1 VTICVLVIEQE
12 EKAYE
17 LWEKLQEKNAQITN
31 FKIIE
36 PHKNL
41 NENSLDNKYSLA
53 NFLPTKM
60 KIDEVKLFNPI
71 ISRKERQRKM
81 ATWLMP
87 FGFIAGLTFSGMT
100 DLRTFSSFG
109 FGSSMEPFIGGL
121 LGMGSGFIGSFF
133 AARSVNTNQDDLK
146 SLFKFNEQ
154 GKWLIILETALEIE
168 PPWELISQ
176 INPIE
181 LINLNEI

>member
-1 VTICVLVIEQE
+1 MTICVLVLEQE
-12 EKAYE
+12 EKGYE

-31 FKIIE
+31 FEIIE
-36 PHKNL
+36 PAKDLNKNSIEDKHYGVNL
-41 NENSLDNKYSLA
+41 
-53 NFLPTKM
+53 LPP
-60 KIDEVKLFNPI
+60 KIKINEVKLFNPKI
-71 ISRKERQRKM
+71 ARKERQQKM

-87 FGFIAGLTFSGMT
+87 FGFLAGLTFSGMT

-109 FGSSMEPFIGGL
+109 FGSYMEPFIGGL
-121 LGMGSGFIGSFF
+121 LGMGSGLIGSFF